1 MTFRQT
7 FCLLAAFFLSVA
19 TNLRASASDITI
31 NVYNDARVEE
41 NTLEKAQAEATRI
54 LSQAG
59 INAEWI
65 NCKGLQPQQVLSPS
79 CSLPMSQTHLA
90 LRVVP
95 FQMEGGDSAL
105 GVAFLDENQPGV
117 QADIFYPSL
126 DGLCRD
132 AGTSRSLVLGDV
144 IAHEIG
150 HLLLGTHS
158 HSARGIMRPHWH
170 NQELDQI
177 GKGTLLFTDTQAHTM
192 RTRLMA
198 APQHCQRF

>member
-1 MTFRQT
+1 MRFHQT
-7 FCLLAAFFLSVA
+7 FCLLAVFFISVA
-19 TNLRASASDITI
+19 TNLKGSTPDVVI

-41 NTLEKAQAEATRI
+41 NTLEKAQEEATRI
-54 LSQAG
+54 LAHAG

-65 NCKGLQPQQVLSPS
+65 NCKGLQPQPVLNPY
-79 CSLPMSQTHLA
+79 CSLPMSQNHLV

-95 FQMEGGDSAL
+95 FQIRGGDSVL
-105 GVAFLDENQPGV
+105 GVAFLDEDQPGV

-126 DGLCRD
+126 DGLCRE
-132 AGTSRSLVLGDV
+132 AGTSRSRVLGNV

-177 GKGTLLFTDTQAHTM
+177 GMGTLLFTDTQAQTM
-192 RTRLMA
+192 QRRLMA
-198 APQHCQRF
+198 TLQSSSGM